1 MTDKHFQL
9 AVKFLLGLSFLL
21 LGLSFFLGQ
30 NLGAIKAT
38 FSFYSLTQMIE
49 PELLGQLTGALFVV
63 VAIAL
68 FVPHQKASNFAFIG
82 MLVIAAVPLLTL
94 FSETRWVAAHGGFP
108 VIGSGQGIIK
118 YFAIIPLAVYLFK
131 PHALGERQQAWFNY
145 ATMAMV
151 LFWIGGVK
159 FFEYEANAIE
169 RLVVNSPLMSWLYD
183 VFSLQGASNAIGSYD
198 IVFAL
203 LLALG
208 MILGNKKL
216 MWVAGIACGA
226 VFGMTQT
233 FLISSGGF
241 DANTVINGL
250 GQFVVKDLWYI
261 ANLLVIAQFLAVTR
275 KAKIA

>member
-1 MTDKHFQL
+1 MTDKQFQL
-9 AVKFLLGLSFLL
+9 IVKSLLALSFLL

-30 NLGAIKAT
+30 NARAIEAT
-38 FSFYSLTQMIE
+38 FSFYSLTSLFETPVLGKIAGATFIAVAAAILTPHERAQTIAFWGMI
-49 PELLGQLTGALFVV
+49 L
-63 VAIAL
+63 
-68 FVPHQKASNFAFIG
+68 
-82 MLVIAAVPLLTL
+82 IAAVPLLTL
-94 FSETRWVAAHGGFP
+94 LSETRWVAAHGGFP

-118 YFAIIPLAVYLFK
+118 YFAILPLAFYLFK
-131 PHALGERQQAWFNY
+131 PQTLTERQQAWFNW

-159 FFEYEANAIE
+159 FFEYEAKAIE
-169 RLVVNSPLMSWLYD
+169 GLLVNSPLMSWLYD

-198 IVFAL
+198 IAFAL

-208 MILGNKKL
+208 MVLGNKKL
-216 MWVAGIACGA
+216 MWIAGIACGA

-233 FLISSGGF
+233 FLITSGGF

-261 ANLLVIAQFLAVTR
+261 ANLVVIAQFLAVTR
-275 KAKIA
+275 KSEAV